1 MALMGKDISSDNTSH
16 LYQKKEIPLYD
27 NKKTTALKIKKLKK

>member
-27 NKKTTALKIKKLKK
+27 NKKTTAVKIKKLKK